1 MSGRDASYME
11 NSVADA
17 FVHVGL
23 WCPFSL
29 LRSAC
34 RRKCMC
40 RSEKAKAAAAA
51 SVASGQSPAS
61 QAANFSSTSTPSTDL
76 ASLTCHATGRRR
88 AALSAYRARSA
99 IQLLS
104 TVKPSWTT
112 WMRPDAT
119 PLSSTATATARFACS
134 SAPAPAL
141 LIGQQGLQV
150 CDAGVPRECGHRRPH
165 SL

>member
-1 MSGRDASYME
+1 MARPVRALARDHNLVHYRETTIARSRDDAISLPARSGVPTKGQE
-11 NSVADA
+11 
-17 FVHVGL
+17 
-23 WCPFSL
+23 
-29 LRSAC
+29 
-34 RRKCMC
+34 
-40 RSEKAKAAAAA
+40 AAAAA